1 MVAAMA
7 WTDDNLGRR
16 RTPGY
21 PSYNTDQVQLRVDPR
36 DQLDDE
42 ISGLRRQVHQLK
54 QVCFLRISCIK
65 IVVGNLLKS
74 LNTLATSSKNFISLT
89 SSGSLRLCSRVAVTL
104 EAEMIRLHFLKLR

>member
-54 QVCFLRISCIK
+54 QVCVSY
-65 IVVGNLLKS
+65 KS
-74 LNTLATSSKNFISLT
+74 LPLKNVVE
-89 SSGSLRLCSRVAVTL
+89 RAR
-104 EAEMIRLHFLKLR
+104 